1 MAAVQQ
7 VHNLVCEHTCL
18 ARAGAGYNKLGAAEI
33 LYGGALGIV
42 VAPDMTCRRQSSELV
57 DFRHILKSC
66 IGQPFLQF
74 SAVYIKAAAEV
85 IETAILIAQLHVY
98 SAEKHERVVR

>member
-1 MAAVQQ
+1 MHAQKAREDRVKSAHPQLLCGGLPHKLAYTLTHLTRSLVGKGQGKDVLRRMAAVQQ

-42 VAPDMTCRRQSSELV
+42 KL
-57 DFRHILKSC
+57 
-66 IGQPFLQF
+66 LQ
-74 SAVYIKAAAEV
+74 I
-85 IETAILIAQLHVY
+85 
-98 SAEKHERVVR
+98 